1 MRIPPCRWIAKTGP
15 RASVG
20 AGPSRYM
27 RSAVAGRRSRS
38 PLGDGSCALESTDT
52 EAYVSAISGFEI
64 SVKHKKGKLELP
76 LPPRDWLAQ
85 AFTAYSLRELPIT
98 LQIAAL
104 ATEVAV
110 AHADPCD
117 RMIVATAQLH
127 RIPVMSSDQRIA
139 ACKDIEIIW

>member
-1 MRIPPCRWIAKTGP
+1 MHVLLDTCALLWLVGDPARLSV
-15 RASVG
+15 RAR
-20 AGPSRYM
+20 A
-27 RSAVAGRRSRS
+27 
-38 PLGDGSCALESTDT
+38 ALESTDT

-76 LPPRDWLAQ
+76 LPPREWLAQ
-85 AFTAYSLRELPIT
+85 AFAAYSLRELPIT

-104 ATEVAV
+104 APEVAV

-127 RIPVMSSDQRIA
+127 GIPVMTSDQLIA